1 MREAG
6 LTLRNTAP
14 RFLLLSAVS
23 TIILA
28 GPAHAAQTP
37 CPSVTFRRVP
47 VPSSTHRVAPRHPH
61 KFKQLS
67 SAEVA
72 ARRLARALPG
82 PKPILAP
89 DIRPSTP
96 VVLPSDDQPAATP
109 VVAYRLERSVAMVA
123 CEVVPL
129 VASTADNPLLE
140 QLQRPP
146 VDAGFIP
153 ASFASS
159 PPVKPLLFSTLP
171 PGTNSG
177 GGGGGGGPPG
187 FRPPPVGVVPEPA
200 TWAMLLVGF
209 FSLGARLRHA
219 GRRTRGARAALAPS
233 A

>member
-1 MREAG
+1 M
-6 LTLRNTAP
+6 RNTA
-14 RFLLLSAVS
+14 RCFLLLSAVS

-28 GPAHAAQTP
+28 GPAQAAQTP

-47 VPSSTHRVAPRHPH
+47 VPTSTHRVAPRHPH
-61 KFKQLS
+61 KFRQLS

-129 VASTADNPLLE
+129 VASAADNPLLE
-140 QLQRPP
+140 QIQRAP

-159 PPVKPLLFSTLP
+159 PPLKPSLFSTLP

-209 FSLGARLRHA
+209 FSLGARLRQA
-219 GRRTRGARAALAPS
+219 GRRTRNARAALAPS